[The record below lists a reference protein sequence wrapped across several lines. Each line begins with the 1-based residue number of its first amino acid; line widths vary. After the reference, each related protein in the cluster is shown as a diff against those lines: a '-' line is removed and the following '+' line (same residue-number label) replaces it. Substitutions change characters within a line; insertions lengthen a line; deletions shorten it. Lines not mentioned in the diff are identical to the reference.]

1 MEKNNCTH
9 SKVIVH
15 PASIEML
22 ANATWDFAKRILWSK
37 FYFGEDEILL
47 CLSYIREHYED
58 IPPENFQKQSF
69 PMFETYCKRII
80 VAKENYWQEFP
91 HPCIWFNKFNP
102 HGFSKSVVEHKR
114 EMQEWYGE
122 DISFFMKLRKDPM
135 MSELLNN
142 DDSLKP
148 IKPNL
153 HGDRSY

>member
-37 FYFGEDEILL
+37 FNFGEDEILL
-47 CLSYIREHYED
+47 SLSYIREHYED
-58 IPPENFQKQSF
+58 IPPEIFQKESF
-69 PMFETYCKRII
+69 PSFETYCKRII
-80 VAKENYWQEFP
+80 AAKENYWQEFP
-91 HPCIWFNKFNP
+91 HPCIWFNKLNL
-102 HGFSKSVVEHKR
+102 HGFSKSVEEHRKEMEERYKEEIHIR
-114 EMQEWYGE
+114 ETEKSP
-122 DISFFMKLRKDPM
+122 I
-135 MSELLNN
+135 MSELLKN
-142 DDSLKP
+142 DDSFKP